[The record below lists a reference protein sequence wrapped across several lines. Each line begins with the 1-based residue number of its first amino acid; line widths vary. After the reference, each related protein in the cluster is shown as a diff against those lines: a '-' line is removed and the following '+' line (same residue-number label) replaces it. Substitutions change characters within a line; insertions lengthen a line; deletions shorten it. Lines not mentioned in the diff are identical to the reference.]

1 MNRLA
6 YLIVYTPQIDRMKT
20 FYRDRLGLPVRRDA
34 PDRMELATSGATLVL
49 QASPRTERRGV
60 EFRLVVNDVE
70 ARVQELGARGVRFE
84 GGVQRFDEGAV
95 AGLWDS
101 EGTML
106 SLMTPKRAT
115 ADDDGGP
122 RLATAIV
129 NCRDL
134 AGAKAFYRNVM
145 GLHPAVETAWWVEFD
160 TGDAHLSLH
169 PRLPSEARE
178 HHHSTPLTWSI
189 EVDNLMEWVDGC
201 RTRGVP
207 IPTAPHDTPYGLMA
221 DVEDPDGNLFIV
233 HEPAPEVDA
242 TDDVLDQE
250 PRQVPVRAPGRL
262 RSKSTSR
269 VAVKPEHPIT
279 LVPRRRRP
287 SANTQTVAKVRG
299 AGRDRARLE
308 PKTKGDE
315 KKAKV
320 KPATG
325 QRAKAV
331 GARRAVQKR
340 ATATAS
346 RGKVA
351 TRRAGKTKIAKAGA
365 RRAPAGG
372 RGRR

>member
-6 YLIVYTPQIDRMKT
+6 YLIVYTPQIDRMKS
-20 FYRDRLGLPVRRDA
+20 FYRDRLGLPVRRDES
-34 PDRMELATSGATLVL
+34 DRTEFATAGATLVL
-49 QASPRTERRGV
+49 QASPSGNRRGV
-60 EFRLVVNDVE
+60 EFRLLVNDVDS
-70 ARVQELGARGVRFE
+70 RVQELNARGVRFE
-84 GGVQRFDEGAV
+84 GGVQLFDDGAV

-106 SLMTPKRAT
+106 SLMTPKRELV
-115 ADDDGGP
+115 DGDGP

-169 PRLPSEARE
+169 PRLASEARE
-178 HHHSTPLTWSI
+178 HHHSTPLTWSF
-189 EVDNLMEWVDGC
+189 EVDDLMQWVDDV
-201 RTRGVP
+201 RARGVP

-233 HEPAPEVDA
+233 HEPAPADDA
-242 TDDVLDQE
+242 TDDLLDEE
-250 PRQVPVRAPGRL
+250 PHQVPVRAPGRL
-262 RSKSTSR
+262 RGKATSR
-269 VAVKPEHPIT
+269 VAVKPEHPIA

-287 SANTQTVAKVRG
+287 SAMTQAVAKVRG
-299 AGRDRARLE
+299 GGKDRARLA

-351 TRRAGKTKIAKAGA
+351 KRTAGKARATRRAGA
-365 RRAPAGG
+365 RAG
-372 RGRR
+372 RGR

>member
-1 MNRLA
+1 
-6 YLIVYTPQIDRMKT
+6 
-20 FYRDRLGLPVRRDA
+20 
-34 PDRMELATSGATLVL
+34 
-49 QASPRTERRGV
+49 
-60 EFRLVVNDVE
+60 
-70 ARVQELGARGVRFE
+70 VRFE
-84 GGVQRFDEGAV
+84 GGVRRLEDGAV

-106 SLMTPKRAT
+106 SLMTPSHAP
-115 ADDDGGP
+115 AANGDGP

-169 PRLPSEARE
+169 PRLASEARE
-178 HHHSTPLTWSI
+178 HHHSTPLTWSL
-189 EVDNLMEWVDGC
+189 EVDNLMEWVDGV
-201 RTRGVP
+201 RSRGVP

-233 HEPAPEVDA
+233 HEPAPADEEADEEL
-242 TDDVLDQE
+242 LD
-250 PRQVPVRAPGRL
+250 RAPHLDPMRKPGRL
-262 RSKSTSR
+262 RGKATSR
-269 VAVKPEHPIT
+269 VAVKTEHPIT

-287 SANTQTVAKVRG
+287 SGTTQAVAKVRG
-299 AGRDRARLE
+299 GGKDHARLA
-308 PKTKGDE
+308 PKKTADE

-325 QRAKAV
+325 KRAKAV
-331 GARRAVQKR
+331 SARRATQKR

-351 TRRAGKTKIAKAGA
+351 TRRAGKTKIAKPGA
-365 RRAPAGG
+365 RRAKAGA